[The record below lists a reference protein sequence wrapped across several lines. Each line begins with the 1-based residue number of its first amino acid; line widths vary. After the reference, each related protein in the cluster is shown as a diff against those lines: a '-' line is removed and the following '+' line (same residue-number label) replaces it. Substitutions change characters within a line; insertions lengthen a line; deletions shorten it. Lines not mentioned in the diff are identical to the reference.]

1 MISLTRLN
9 GSVFAVNPDL
19 IERVSSNPDTTVHL
33 VDGST
38 YIVTQTVEEIIAE
51 IREFRAGVLSDA
63 FARLRGDLAGQG
75 IGGGG

>member
-19 IERVSSNPDTTVHL
+19 IERVASNPDTTVHL

-38 YIVTQTVEEIIAE
+38 YIVTESVEAIIAE
-51 IREFRAGVLSDA
+51 IRDFRAEVLADA
-63 FARLRGDLAGQG
+63 FARLRGEFVQPEAQS
-75 IGGGG
+75 